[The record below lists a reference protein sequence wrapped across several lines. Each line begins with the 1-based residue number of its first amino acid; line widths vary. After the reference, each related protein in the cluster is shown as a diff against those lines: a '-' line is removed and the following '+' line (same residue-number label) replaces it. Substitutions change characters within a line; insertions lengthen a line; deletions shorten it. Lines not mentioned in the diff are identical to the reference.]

1 LNPLGGEVSMAAY
14 NPGLQ
19 VRCLV
24 EKMAESKKTVVE
36 AIFTLT
42 EKLVTLE
49 KIDSYGGELSQVQ
62 TKVDLVMQSISL
74 VQQEQIQVAKSLKLQ
89 GGGPTTS

>member
-19 VRCLV
+19 ARCLV
-24 EKMAESKKTVVE
+24 EKMAESEKMVVE

-62 TKVDLVMQSISL
+62 TKVQSISL

>member
-62 TKVDLVMQSISL
+62 TKVQSISL